1 MQTNVTIDP
10 IPLEFK
16 AVPTVRRARLH
27 EEQATTGRKPEWL
40 RVKLNQNEDYWRL
53 KQLLR
58 GKTLHTVCEEAL
70 CPNLGECWGRGTATF
85 LLMGDTC
92 TRSCRFCNVK
102 TGRPLPLDE
111 EEPLRVAQSVHE
123 MQLRHA
129 VLTSV
134 DRDDQPD
141 GGAHIFANTIRE
153 VRRLQP
159 GCTIEVLIPDFKG
172 DRNAL
177 ALVMDAHPEILNH
190 NVETVPRLS
199 KRARPQAKPERSL
212 AVLRMAKELDP
223 HALTKSGVMVG
234 LGEQWDELLRVMD
247 DLRGVDVDM
256 NTQSDVAPTL
266 AVVATTAQSPTLI
279 RNVGNMRI
287 KECDRIT
294 CIQEGFDALGLRM
307 ESGPDWMKIYPG
319 KPTRAALLNPED
331 DHRMAMIFSLLG
343 LAFGGVSLRDP
354 DCVGKTYP
362 GFYRDFGK
370 VLRPL

>member
-40 RVKLNQNEDYWRL
+40 RVKLNQNDDYWRL
-53 KQLLR
+53 KQLMR

-247 DLRGVDVDM
+247 DLRGVDVDIL
-256 NTQSDVAPTL
+256 TIGQYLQPTRRHLPIERYYTPEEFEKL
-266 AVVATTAQSPTLI
+266 AEEAYG
-279 RNVGNMRI
+279 R
-287 KECDRIT
+287 
-294 CIQEGFDALGLRM
+294 GFKWV
-307 ESGPDWMKIYPG
+307 ESGPLVRSSYHADGQARIIEA
-319 KPTRAALLNPED
+319 R
-331 DHRMAMIFSLLG
+331 
-343 LAFGGVSLRDP
+343 
-354 DCVGKTYP
+354 
-362 GFYRDFGK
+362 
-370 VLRPL
+370 